1 VSVSNK
7 NGHGCSGLRVLGP
20 ASSQER
26 STQATG
32 KKKEREGGGGAKG
45 STQSLSDLYS
55 LTPYIK
61 HPNNK
66 I

>member
-1 VSVSNK
+1 MVVQA
-7 NGHGCSGLRVLGP
+7 SGFWAP

-26 STQATG
+26 NTQATG